1 MLKQVNL
8 GEIISPAPKVTLV
21 ASPEKLYDL
30 ALATA
35 RTCYSKR
42 LVGVDEIEERH
53 RSQIGPSIFEAGH
66 HTPFQHGHLT
76 FALENVSRQFVWSFL
91 HSHPYYNSEQQSQR
105 YNELSE
111 IRATVPESLQGE
123 ARQVYE
129 KSLVDSWTAYARL
142 GDILFE
148 TTLKKMQPF
157 GRIKDQD
164 EKTIRTEANKKAI
177 EMARYVLPVAAHTV
191 LYHTISGLELHRYWR
206 MVESG
211 DTPAENRQVVSQ
223 MRDLVR
229 QRDPEFFARIGGGE
243 LPAADMPEADAPPST
258 GGDDF
263 AAEFDQGLPED
274 FYSSLTDYSPGAEK
288 HLAQSVREVLGR
300 TRGQMDD
307 AEAIARVLDPSKN
320 KLLLDT
326 LNHWSHSPLMRS
338 LNHAH
343 YVFKKR
349 LSHTAD
355 SQNQRHRTTP
365 GSKPLLTRVHTS
377 KPDVVTPELISDN
390 AEALEL
396 YRASCARS
404 WEAKNR
410 LLELGVPAEFAVYL
424 LPNALRLRFTESG
437 SLLDLLHKLRMRTC
451 FLAQTEIYEASMQ
464 ELSAIAAVH
473 PRLVRFIGPPCHFRK
488 DLVEDDGKRGPCPEG
503 DRWCGVP
510 VWLNF
515 PKVKR
520 VF

>member
-1 MLKQVNL
+1 MLKPVNL
-8 GEIISPAPKVTLV
+8 QNIISTPPKVTLV
-21 ASPEKLYDL
+21 AAPPKLYDL

-42 LVGVDEIEERH
+42 LVGVEEIEERH
-53 RSQIGPSIFEAGH
+53 RAQIGPSIFEAGH

-105 YNELSE
+105 YNEMTE
-111 IRATVPESLQGE
+111 IRATVPEVLQGQTREIYEQALVE
-123 ARQVYE
+123 A
-129 KSLVDSWTAYARL
+129 WTAYARL
-142 GDILFE
+142 GDLLFE
-148 TTLKKMQPF
+148 TTFKKMQPF
-157 GRIKDQD
+157 GRIKEQD
-164 EKTIRTEANKKAI
+164 DKTIRSEANKKAI

-206 MVESG
+206 LVESG
-211 DTPAENRQVVSQ
+211 DTPSENRQVVAQ
-223 MRDLVR
+223 MKALV
-229 QRDPEFFARIGGGE
+229 QELDPEFFSRIGE
-243 LPAADMPEADAPPST
+243 DSLALEDLPEFDRSVKTD
-258 GGDDF
+258 GDTF
-263 AAEFDQGLPED
+263 AAEFDAGLDED
-274 FYSSLTDYSPGAEK
+274 FYSALVDQSPGAEERI
-288 HLAQSVREVLGR
+288 AQGVREVLGVAR
-300 TRGQMDD
+300 KNMGDD
-307 AEAIARVLDPSKN
+307 EALDRALNPSRN
-320 KLLLDT
+320 ALLLDT
-326 LNHWSHSPLMRS
+326 LNHWTHSPLMRS

-365 GSKPLLTRVHTS
+365 GSKPLLSRVHTS
-377 KPDVVTPELISDN
+377 KPDVVTPGLISDN
-390 AEALEL
+390 PEALEL
-396 YRASCARS
+396 YRQTCQKL
-404 WEAKNR
+404 WDAKNR
-410 LLELGVPAEFAVYL
+410 LIELGVPAEFAVYL
-424 LPNALRLRFTESG
+424 LPNGVRLRFTESG
-437 SLLDLLHKLRMRTC
+437 SLLDLLHKWRMRTC

-464 ELSAIAAVH
+464 ELAAVSAIQ
-473 PRLVRFIGPPCHFRK
+473 PRLTRFIGPPCHFRK